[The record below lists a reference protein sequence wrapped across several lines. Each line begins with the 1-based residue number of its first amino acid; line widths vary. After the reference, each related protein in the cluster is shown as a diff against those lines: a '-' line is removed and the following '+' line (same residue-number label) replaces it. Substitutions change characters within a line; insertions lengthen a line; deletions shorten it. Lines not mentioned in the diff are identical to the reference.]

1 VALAV
6 GMSSQLPL
14 KPHLEQLSNDLVV
27 EYYIKDEIAYINYV
41 FPGAT
46 SPQPVPV
53 MLDLQQGQSSAWNCP
68 NSTICQEYGFLNPYE
83 NQTLI
88 VQPLVSQNNEIV
100 GFSTPTLMDSNLVS
114 Y

>member
-1 VALAV
+1 MALAV

-46 SPQPVPV
+46 S
-53 MLDLQQGQSSAWNCP
+53 
-68 NSTICQEYGFLNPYE
+68 T
-83 NQTLI
+83 
-88 VQPLVSQNNEIV
+88 
-100 GFSTPTLMDSNLVS
+100 
-114 Y
+114 